1 MKKGGLVYS
10 TNLDLDL
17 NLKKDEPNLKK
28 DEYTLSVCF
37 EKKGRKGKG
46 VTIIKDFPNNSIEVL
61 LLSRKIKKKL
71 GIGGSIK
78 NNEIILQGRIQE
90 KIIKILTDDGYQTKK
105 VGG

>member
-10 TNLDLDL
+10 TNQDLKL
-17 NLKKDEPNLKK
+17 NRIELEH
-28 DEYTLSVCF
+28 EYAKNDFVLSICF

-46 VTIIKDFPNNSIEVL
+46 VTIIKNFKGSPIEL
-61 LLSRKIKKKL
+61 GLLSKKIKTSL

-78 NNEIILQGRIQE
+78 NDEIILQGRIQE
-90 KIIKILTDDGYQTKK
+90 KIIEILKKDGYQTKK